1 MLVFVGISYIVARY
15 VMPVVA
21 GALADLVT
29 ISVVAL
35 VTLVGMAIMV
45 SPFLKGFGKPMGK
58 AYSKA
63 FLGAWNGA
71 GWLIKATFKGFGWLI
86 TRIPA
91 LYGVL
96 YGAARSFG
104 LSSAVSTVL
113 AIVFTIL

>member
-1 MLVFVGISYIVARY
+1 MLICIGIFYFVSRMLLPMVAEA
-15 VMPVVA
+15 MVA
-21 GALADLVT
+21 IVT
-29 ISVVAL
+29 ISVVAI
-35 VTLVGMAIMV
+35 VTIVGMAIMA

-63 FLGAWNGA
+63 FLGAWNGT

-96 YGAARSFG
+96 YGVAKGFG
-104 LSSAVSTVL
+104 LSDTTSRVL
-113 AIVFTIL
+113 AIIGTIL